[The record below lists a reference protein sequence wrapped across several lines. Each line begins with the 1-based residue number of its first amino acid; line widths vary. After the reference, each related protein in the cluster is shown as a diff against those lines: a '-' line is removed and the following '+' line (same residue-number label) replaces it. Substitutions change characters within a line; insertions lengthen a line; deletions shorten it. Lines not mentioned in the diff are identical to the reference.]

1 MVDISIIIPCYNE
14 VNNIAKIA
22 YQIDKIK
29 KENTDLVLSFIIVN
43 NGSADNTKS
52 ELDKYSGNNNFKVV
66 NLDKNQ
72 GYGGGILKGLEQA
85 EGQIISWTH
94 GDLQCDLNDVIKAY
108 RSNKSKLL
116 SNNCIVKGKRI
127 KRKFFDAFF
136 STSMA
141 IIASILFLKK
151 FNEIN
156 AQPKIFS
163 HKIAK
168 KLKYSPTDFSLDLYL
183 LYISKKNKYEIIEY
197 PVIYKKRQSGISKG
211 GDSIKGKIKLSI
223 RSLKYMFK
231 LRFNTNEINHS

>member
-85 EGQIISWTH
+85 ESQIISWTH

-127 KRKFFDAFF
+127 F
-136 STSMA
+136 
-141 IIASILFLKK
+141 
-151 FNEIN
+151 
-156 AQPKIFS
+156 
-163 HKIAK
+163 
-168 KLKYSPTDFSLDLYL
+168 
-183 LYISKKNKYEIIEY
+183 
-197 PVIYKKRQSGISKG
+197 
-211 GDSIKGKIKLSI
+211 
-223 RSLKYMFK
+223 
-231 LRFNTNEINHS
+231 